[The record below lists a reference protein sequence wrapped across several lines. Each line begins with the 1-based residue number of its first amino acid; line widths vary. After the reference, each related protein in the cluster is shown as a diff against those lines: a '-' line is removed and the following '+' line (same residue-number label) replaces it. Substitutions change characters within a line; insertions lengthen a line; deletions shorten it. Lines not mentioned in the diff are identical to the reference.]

1 MQLMVPESRREK
13 IGGVELDYSYLDTK
27 DVYNEGD
34 DEENLVLETLKNGT
48 DPMEVLLK
56 DKRWPVLYQLSPKRK
71 TIVAPMDLRETDQ
84 VLEIGAGMGA
94 CTGAIAQ
101 RVAHVDCIDLS
112 HRRCLAN
119 AYRNQAYDNIRIYAG
134 NFENIR
140 LEKQYDVVV
149 LIGVLEYSGFYI
161 HDAADPYAAF
171 LERIHG
177 LLKPGGRL
185 YIAIENRLGMKYF
198 AGAIEDHLG
207 APFVGIEGYPGEKK
221 VCTFSRQELI
231 ALLERSGYL
240 TPYFF
245 YPYPDYKLPSVI
257 FSDDMLS
264 WDSIP
269 PMYALDAPRI
279 RLIDEQLALRSLRGK
294 DELKVFSNS
303 FLVEAMKA

>member
-1 MQLMVPESRREK
+1 MQLTVPESRREK

-207 APFVGIEGYPGEKK
+207 APFVGVEGYPGGKK

-231 ALLERSGYL
+231 ALLERSGYPN
-240 TPYFF
+240 PYFY